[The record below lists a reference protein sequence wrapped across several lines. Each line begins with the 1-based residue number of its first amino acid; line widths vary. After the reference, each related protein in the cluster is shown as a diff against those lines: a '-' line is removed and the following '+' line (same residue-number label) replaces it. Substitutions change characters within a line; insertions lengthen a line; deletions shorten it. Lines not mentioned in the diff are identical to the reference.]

1 MNSEIQSIVN
11 SMHDVLN
18 GNPWYGKPVL
28 EVLNTVNQQKVFDK
42 PNDQSH
48 SMIELLYHMI
58 TWVDFTLHRLEKN
71 QNFDP
76 DVNQSLDW
84 RQTNSELHTWNNGIA
99 EFTAGMN
106 KIINLLENSRDG
118 LLDEK
123 VDFRDYN
130 FRVLLNGLIQHNI
143 YHIAQIAF
151 LNKSL
156 S

>member
-1 MNSEIQSIVN
+1 MNKEIQEIAA
-11 SMHDVLN
+11 SMQDVLT

-28 EVLNTVNQQKVFDK
+28 EILNSVNQEKVYEK
-42 PNDQSH
+42 LNGESH

-58 TWVDFTLHRLEKN
+58 TWVEFTFQRLEKN
-71 QNFDP
+71 QNYDP
-76 DVNQSLDW
+76 DANESLDW
-84 RQTNSELHTWNNGIA
+84 RQTNYELHTWNNGVS
-99 EFTAGMN
+99 EFTAGTN
-106 KIINLLENSRDG
+106 KIISLMQQAPDS

-151 LNKSL
+151 LNKSI

>member
-1 MNSEIQSIVN
+1 MNNEMQAIAN
-11 SMHDVLN
+11 SMQDVFT
-18 GNPWYGKPVL
+18 GAPWYGKPVL
-28 EVLNTVNQQKVFDK
+28 EILNTVNQQKVYE
-42 PNDQSH
+42 NQGDQSH

-58 TWVDFTLHRLEKN
+58 TWVEFTLHRLEKN
-71 QNFDP
+71 QNYDAEVIESF
-76 DVNQSLDW
+76 DW
-84 RQTNSELHTWNNGIA
+84 RQIDQEQHTWNNGVGEI
-99 EFTAGMN
+99 TAMTN
-106 KIINLLENSRDG
+106 KIINLLQNSPDS

-143 YHIAQIAF
+143 YHIGQIAF

>member
-1 MNSEIQSIVN
+1 MNNEIQTIAA
-11 SMHDVLN
+11 SMQDVFN

-28 EVLNTVNQQKVFDK
+28 EILTTVNHDKVYEK

-58 TWVDFTLHRLEKN
+58 TWVDFTLHRIEKN
-71 QNFDP
+71 QNYDP
-76 DVNQSLDW
+76 GITESLDW
-84 RQTNSELHTWNNGIA
+84 RQTNHKQHTWNNGIA
-99 EFTAGMN
+99 EFTAGTN
-106 KIINLLENSRDG
+106 KIINLLQNSYDS

-143 YHIAQIAF
+143 YHIAQIVF